1 MMVKNFDNT
10 NVQTI
15 WKNVGFFF
23 NKSSVQNPAVVD
35 KTYFGHLLHFL
46 HFLLPEAGLDRI
58 DDNEQQLQLIS

>member
-1 MMVKNFDNT
+1 MKECVVF
-10 NVQTI
+10 
-15 WKNVGFFF
+15 FFF

-35 KTYFGHLLHFL
+35 KTFFGHLLHFL